1 MKKMV
6 TLVFALILSI
16 GTLHAQDFKGLDK
29 SPLDLIEYPSS
40 NKETSKLVRVLYS
53 RPQLKGREFSS
64 LVPDGKVWRLGANE
78 ATEVT
83 FYVPMKMNGTQIA
96 AGSYTLYA
104 LPQDGKMT
112 FILNKATH
120 VWGAYGYNQDMDV
133 ARMTVPITEAGQSV
147 EAFSMAFETS
157 SDGVHLQMGW
167 GKHRMNLP
175 FTK

>member
-1 MKKMV
+1 
-6 TLVFALILSI
+6 
-16 GTLHAQDFKGLDK
+16 
-29 SPLDLIEYPSS
+29 
-40 NKETSKLVRVLYS
+40 
-53 RPQLKGREFSS
+53 
-64 LVPDGKVWRLGANE
+64 
-78 ATEVT
+78 
-83 FYVPMKMNGTQIA
+83 
-96 AGSYTLYA
+96 
-104 LPQDGKMT
+104 MT